1 MEAERPLNVSNDV
14 RVGEYWL
21 KSKVGEN
28 CLCIVWK
35 AEHVLSG
42 EVVAVKQIYLY
53 KLNKHLKTCLD
64 CELNFLSSVNHPN
77 IIRLFNVFQNVKAV
91 FDVAIK
97 AVLQPPKPKQQK
109 KNIEDLL
116 CSLIDF

>member
-1 MEAERPLNVSNDV
+1 MEAERPLNVSNEV

-28 CLCIVWK
+28 CLCTVWK

-77 IIRLFNVFQNVKAV
+77 IIRLFNVFQDA
-91 FDVAIK
+91 FSSAE
-97 AVLQPPKPKQQK
+97 VLFCELSFHPQHV
-109 KNIEDLL
+109 L
-116 CSLIDF
+116 